1 MAKIQGNFNWNKPE
15 VYTSFVQ
22 GTDALAIYNALEGSM
37 KNGISYDADSKTL
50 VGSNVFAAAKIDSLL
65 MPLGIRVANLK
76 DLSRPE
82 VIQMVK
88 GKYYTDAPTLVLRSR
103 DDSYDKNLPLIE
115 QLKGL
120 VEQANGRLKLPVMI
134 TGFDV
139 KVVENDKGYGIAL
152 VPRDDFKAVS
162 DERLKGDFNGK
173 TFSEVDEL
181 GLPKFDSK
189 GKRIWYARIA
199 GLSGLSLSRLLNAY
213 SNNENLANS
222 NGNGRIAQNIFR
234 LGFIL
239 LPWLKHTIIFTIK
252 SYLLKI

>member
-152 VPRDDFKAVS
+152 VPRDDFKAVE
-162 DERLKGDFNGK
+162 DERLKGTNGGRA
-173 TFSEVDEL
+173 FSEVDES
-181 GLPKFDSK
+181 GLPIFNDD
-189 GKRIWYARIA
+189 GKRTWFARSQ
-199 GLSGLSLSRLLNAY
+199 GLSRLFLNRVLNAY
-213 SNNENLANS
+213 SINGLLALS
-222 NGNGRIAQNIFR
+222 NGDGRVVLVTQKN
-234 LGFIL
+234 LEG
-239 LPWLKHTIIFTIK
+239 
-252 SYLLKI
+252 KI